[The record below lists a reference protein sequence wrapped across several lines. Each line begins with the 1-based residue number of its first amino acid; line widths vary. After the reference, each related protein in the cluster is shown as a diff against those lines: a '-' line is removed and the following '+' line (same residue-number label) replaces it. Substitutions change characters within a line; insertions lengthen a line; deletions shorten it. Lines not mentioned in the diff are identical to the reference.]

1 MVILIDKR
9 IEKFIKGYLL
19 GENEDTISIYL
30 TDIDE
35 TFYFDNEFTT
45 QNFIN
50 KQAIERIGNKELRTG
65 YFDYTDECG
74 IIHRYIISNVSN
86 GKITSYLEKII
97 NKLSGKE
104 LCEKYGYLMDKEHGN
119 DTELL
124 IDIMKCNEIEITC
137 TSNEYLI
144 TI

>member
-35 TFYFDNEFTT
+35 TFYFDNELAT

-124 IDIMKCNEIEITC
+124 IDIMKCNGIEITC
-137 TSNEYLI
+137 MSNEYLI